1 MGVIT
6 VLDLKYFHKKQ
17 KAPENPLRLIAD
29 RQSAIQCKNCTL
41 KFFNIRL
48 INETTN

>member
-1 MGVIT
+1 M

-17 KAPENPLRLIAD
+17 KAPENPLKLRAN

-48 INETTN
+48 IIETTN

>member
-1 MGVIT
+1 MGVT
-6 VLDLKYFHKKQ
+6 MVLDLKYLLKKQ
-17 KAPENPLRLIAD
+17 KAPENPLRLRAD
-29 RQSAIQCKNCTL
+29 RQSAIQCNNCTL